1 MHKNDPYKKAVEY
14 AIASIKKDIEC
25 KADKEIIK
33 KKFGQLK
40 SWQLSYRENID
51 WCCENQ
57 PYAFQLTFRECTDIG
72 KDYKVFHPS
81 SFSRPLKFRDIYQKR
96 KEIELRISMLEN
108 ELTRYDEILSIK
120 DAQEKINNME
130 RKNMEQMGLFITL
143 TTFLVG
149 LLSIFIGNNGQVSI
163 VEKIRYVIAL
173 GLILLV
179 FVCVGYFVIQGNNS
193 NVKSVIIGFLLGIS
207 TFSIGGICWT
217 PNNNNVK
224 TSSKTSIQ
232 YDHKIDGDSVSNQ
245 TILKQ

>member
-1 MHKNDPYKKAVEY
+1 
-14 AIASIKKDIEC
+14 
-25 KADKEIIK
+25 
-33 KKFGQLK
+33 
-40 SWQLSYRENID
+40 
-51 WCCENQ
+51 
-57 PYAFQLTFRECTDIG
+57 
-72 KDYKVFHPS
+72 
-81 SFSRPLKFRDIYQKR
+81 
-96 KEIELRISMLEN
+96 
-108 ELTRYDEILSIK
+108 
-120 DAQEKINNME
+120 
-130 RKNMEQMGLFITL
+130 MEQMGLFITL

-179 FVCVGYFVIQGNNS
+179 FVCVGYFVIQGKKS

-207 TFSIGGICWT
+207 TFSIWGICWT

-224 TSSKTSIQ
+224 TSSKTSTQ